1 MPVRR
6 QGPGPVLAEVRI
18 GPAAPQLAGVQDRDP
33 NARILGLVD
42 PWEVGDVQLDL
53 KADEVRVAVAAKR
66 HASLQCLECAKP
78 CPGYDSRQRSLRH
91 LDTCQFRTILIAD
104 VARVEH
110 PEHGVKQVHVP
121 WAEPGTGFTALM
133 EAVVIDWLRSLAS
146 IEAVAEQLRL
156 NWDEADGSMAR
167 AVT

>member
-1 MPVRR
+1 
-6 QGPGPVLAEVRI
+6 
-18 GPAAPQLAGVQDRDP
+18 
-33 NARILGLVD
+33 
-42 PWEVGDVQLDL
+42 
-53 KADEVRVAVAAKR
+53 
-66 HASLQCLECAKP
+66 
-78 CPGYDSRQRSLRH
+78 
-91 LDTCQFRTILIAD
+91 
-104 VARVEH
+104 
-110 PEHGVKQVHVP
+110 VP